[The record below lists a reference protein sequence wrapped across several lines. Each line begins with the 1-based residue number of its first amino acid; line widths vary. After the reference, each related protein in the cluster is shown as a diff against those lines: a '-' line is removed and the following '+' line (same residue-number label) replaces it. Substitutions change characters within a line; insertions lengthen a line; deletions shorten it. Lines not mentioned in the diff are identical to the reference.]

1 MTDHSG
7 SSAFPA
13 RLADLLMRG
22 IYRLVTWAGLPVALA
37 YFYGR
42 GRREPAYRRHWNER
56 LGYVGDVPAGAIWV
70 HAASV
75 GEAVLV
81 TPLIRRLKQAHPHRP
96 LLVTTMTP
104 TGRERIERVFAGD
117 VYCRYMPLDTVG
129 APRRF
134 MRSARPRLG
143 VIAETELWP
152 HLMAA
157 ADRYDVPIAL
167 VNASVSAR
175 SAARYRNPLWR
186 HTIAR
191 MLASLAAVGAASDVH
206 AERFVALG
214 APPERVHV
222 IGNLKYD
229 SLPTG
234 VGEAQAKFLRE
245 GWKAG
250 DRPIWV
256 AASTHEGEEA
266 QVLEAW
272 AELRARHPKLLLVI
286 APRHPQRFAAVAEL
300 LKSCGIAFVRRS
312 AGQPVDDNIGVVLAD
327 TLGEVPLFY
336 AAADVVLVG
345 GSLVPGIEGHNVLE
359 PAALARAFCVGPHV
373 REWQDIVEALVAVEA
388 ACICDTTAALVATLH
403 GWLADPVGAAA
414 AGRAGRRLVN
424 ERSGA
429 LERSMHMIETLAD
442 VTA

>member
-1 MTDHSG
+1 MSAGDRTGSFRGALTDWVV
-7 SSAFPA
+7 
-13 RLADLLMRG
+13 RRVYM
-22 IYRLVTWAGLPVALA
+22 LVTWVALPGALA
-37 YFYGR
+37 YFFWR
-42 GRREPAYRRHWNER
+42 GRREPAYRRHWGER
-56 LGYVGDVPAGAIWV
+56 LGRIKGVPTGAIWV

-81 TPLIRRLKQAHPHRP
+81 TPLIERIKRDHAEVPV
-96 LLVTTMTP
+96 LVTTMTP
-104 TGRERIERVFAGD
+104 TGRERIEAVFGSS
-117 VYCRYMPLDTVG
+117 VHCRYLPLDAVG
-129 APRRF
+129 ATRRF

-152 HLMAA
+152 HLLAA

-214 APPERVHV
+214 AAPERVHV

-300 LKSCGIAFVRRS
+300 LKSRRIAFVRRS